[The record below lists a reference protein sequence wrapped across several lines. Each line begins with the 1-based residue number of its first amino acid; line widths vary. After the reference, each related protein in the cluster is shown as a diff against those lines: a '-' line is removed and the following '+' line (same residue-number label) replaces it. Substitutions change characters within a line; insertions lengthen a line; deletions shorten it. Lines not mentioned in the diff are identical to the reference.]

1 MNKNI
6 FLEKKYEINENT
18 GINVSK
24 RKLTRDF
31 ETHTHD
37 FFEIE
42 FILSG
47 KALHTIN
54 GYSYEI
60 GKGDIYLL
68 KPSDFHSLR
77 ITEPLE
83 YMSIMFSEQ
92 AVSTQLLYNLTES
105 DKAVFYKLSN
115 EDYNNILSVFELMIK
130 AYNTDG
136 LNIGYIKNLCEC
148 VMMIILRTAEIK
160 PHTLQSNRSIYKTI
174 LYIKRNFRCNIS
186 LDRLAEEACLS
197 KNYFCSQFKSIFG
210 MSTVD
215 YINSIRLSYAHNL
228 LISTDLPITNICFNS
243 GFGSYSV
250 FSRAFKKHYGCSPSD
265 VRRT

>member
-92 AVSTQLLYNLTES
+92 AVSKQQE
-105 DKAVFYKLSN
+105 
-115 EDYNNILSVFELMIK
+115 
-130 AYNTDG
+130 
-136 LNIGYIKNLCEC
+136 
-148 VMMIILRTAEIK
+148 
-160 PHTLQSNRSIYKTI
+160 
-174 LYIKRNFRCNIS
+174 
-186 LDRLAEEACLS
+186 
-197 KNYFCSQFKSIFG
+197 
-210 MSTVD
+210 
-215 YINSIRLSYAHNL
+215 
-228 LISTDLPITNICFNS
+228 
-243 GFGSYSV
+243 
-250 FSRAFKKHYGCSPSD
+250 
-265 VRRT
+265 